1 MVGPAAQSLYM
12 RVAVTVSNELMM
24 NITVT
29 LWRPKVRRFSFEDD
43 RLVLNADTAWGAV
56 RIVWEK
62 L

>member
-1 MVGPAAQSLYM
+1 M